1 MEQYLR
7 ARKRH
12 LAEERYGMEPDTP
25 TGRTIGSKGAG
36 EGRCQSDNLF
46 DVKENELDTLQKG
59 VPADLYLNFA
69 IFLLSLSFSAIIAL
83 ATSVFKYP
91 LMELVAVIVAFLG
104 FVVGT
109 LLLCMW
115 WQSKSTVREVCKRIR
130 ARIPPDPAP
139 PQFAEYQSNWP
150 NRTAVTRTTNPSDS
164 AAWSLR
170 VVRDEH

>member
-1 MEQYLR
+1 
-7 ARKRH
+7 
-12 LAEERYGMEPDTP
+12 MEPNPP
-25 TGRTIGSKGAG
+25 TGGDSAVRVRR
-36 EGRCQSDNLF
+36 GRVDSVDLF
-46 DVKENELDTLQKG
+46 DVKENGLDTLEKG
-59 VPADLYLNFA
+59 VPAHLYLNLA
-69 IFLLSLSFSAIIAL
+69 IFSLSLSFSAIIAL

-139 PQFAEYQSNWP
+139 PNS
-150 NRTAVTRTTNPSDS
+150 PSTS
-164 AAWSLR
+164 PTGPTEPR
-170 VVRDEH
+170 